1 MTVVYGAIIKH
12 KLRTARG
19 MLKHFWPSFLGLLLG
34 VAFLGYRLFVVVM
47 GGGFGIAL
55 EPQYIF
61 YLLCACVLLNG
72 YRLLFKQTP
81 AIRVNAATLH
91 YLYHTSYFRKILSAE
106 YLLSLI
112 KNMLLAML
120 VAGFICGFQYDSL
133 FLWNF
138 LLLSGYLYSGILL
151 SWIRYHVKG
160 ELRWVTIACY
170 FFSSVGLFA
179 NIYAMRFALIGSVTV
194 WTVYY
199 VFFKPRNLNL
209 VKYRKDIAFLDTN
222 TASASQYDMVKMSQ
236 ITAEHNANRKRRFLL
251 YHLPLKKNNA
261 IFIKCLIETIRA
273 GSRIWIILI
282 VFLIIGVLIY
292 RTSIL
297 AGLPVIGDP
306 AVATPLGVLLIMIA
320 YANIGEILKKQLN
333 TLLERHRLGL
343 FLPVS
348 HRQIFSSYILLG
360 SLVYI
365 VLTIFVGLLM
375 GSKSYLTLIFFTLYS
390 IVFAFDVFIEIRGR
404 KFKQPI
410 QTVLRIFSLMLG
422 FLFVA

>member
-1 MTVVYGAIIKH
+1 
-12 KLRTARG
+12 
-19 MLKHFWPSFLGLLLG
+19 
-34 VAFLGYRLFVVVM
+34 
-47 GGGFGIAL
+47 
-55 EPQYIF
+55 
-61 YLLCACVLLNG
+61 
-72 YRLLFKQTP
+72 
-81 AIRVNAATLH
+81 
-91 YLYHTSYFRKILSAE
+91 
-106 YLLSLI
+106 
-112 KNMLLAML
+112 
-120 VAGFICGFQYDSL
+120 
-133 FLWNF
+133 
-138 LLLSGYLYSGILL
+138 
-151 SWIRYHVKG
+151 
-160 ELRWVTIACY
+160 
-170 FFSSVGLFA
+170 
-179 NIYAMRFALIGSVTV
+179 MRFALIGSVTV

-199 VFFKPRNLNL
+199 VFFKLKNLNL
-209 VKYRKDIAFLDTN
+209 VKYRDDIAFLDAN

-236 ITAEHNANRKRRFLL
+236 ITAEHNANRKRIFLL
-251 YHLPLKKNNA
+251 CHLPLKKSNA

-282 VFLIIGVLIY
+282 GLLTIGVLIY
-292 RTSIL
+292 RMSHL
-297 AGLPVIGDP
+297 ARLPVIGDS
-306 AVATPLGVLLIMIA
+306 AVAAPLSVLLIMTA

-333 TLLERHRLGL
+333 TLLERHRQGL

-390 IVFAFDVFIEIRGR
+390 IVFAFDVFIGIRGR

>member
-12 KLRTARG
+12 KLRTAWG

-34 VAFLGYRLFVVVM
+34 VAFLGYQLFAVVM
-47 GGGFGIAL
+47 GGGIGIAL
-55 EPQYIF
+55 EPHYIF
-61 YLLCACVLLNG
+61 YLLCACALLNG
-72 YRLLFKQTP
+72 YRVLFNQIP

-91 YLYHTSYFRKILSAE
+91 YLYHTSYFRKILLAE
-106 YLLSLI
+106 YLLSMI
-112 KNMLLAML
+112 KNMLIAML
-120 VAGFICGFQYDSL
+120 IAGLISGFQYDSL
-133 FLWNF
+133 FFGNF

-151 SWIRYHVKG
+151 SWIRYHGKG
-160 ELRWVTIACY
+160 ALRWAAIACY
-170 FFSSVGLFA
+170 FFSSVGLFS
-179 NIYAMRFALIGSVTV
+179 NIDAMRFALIGSVTV

-199 VFFKPRNLNL
+199 VFFKLETLNL
-209 VKYRKDIAFLDTN
+209 VKYSKDIAFLDTI

-236 ITAEHNANRKRRFLL
+236 ITAEHSANRKRRFLL
-251 YHLPLKKNNA
+251 YHMPLKKNNA

-282 VFLIIGVLIY
+282 VFLIVSVLIY
-292 RTSIL
+292 RTSIFV
-297 AGLPVIGDP
+297 GLPVIGDP
-306 AVATPLGVLLIMIA
+306 AMAAPLSVLLIMLT

-333 TLLERHRLGL
+333 TLMKKHRQGL

-360 SLVYI
+360 SLIYI

-375 GSKSYLTLIFFTLYS
+375 GSKSYLMLIFFTLYS
-390 IVFAFDVFIEIRGR
+390 IVFIFDVFIEIRGC
-404 KFKQPI
+404 KFKRPI
-410 QTVLRIFSLMLG
+410 QTVLRMFSLILS